1 MVNRKQDEG
10 MGYLQSLR
18 VPPTQHFLT
27 SKGKGVTLQWRPLA
41 DPGAAGDGG
50 GRFNQASKVDVAS
63 AERSQI
69 RWESGS
75 TTSVIFQ
82 PET

>member
-1 MVNRKQDEG
+1 M
-10 MGYLQSLR
+10 
-18 VPPTQHFLT
+18 
-27 SKGKGVTLQWRPLA
+27 
-41 DPGAAGDGG
+41 GG

>member
-1 MVNRKQDEG
+1 METAG
-10 MGYLQSLR
+10 
-18 VPPTQHFLT
+18 
-27 SKGKGVTLQWRPLA
+27 RPR
-41 DPGAAGDGG
+41 GGGGGGG